1 MNWRLIRWV
10 VAGIAVSTEIAAF
23 VVWRRSQ
30 RFVAHSHAAPQSISR
45 FGRCPPAVVKGVRA
59 FRARG

>member
-1 MNWRLIRWV
+1 MTWRLIRWV

-30 RFVAHSHAAPQSISR
+30 RFVADATPLLSRPAGSGAALRRS
-45 FGRCPPAVVKGVRA
+45 
-59 FRARG
+59 